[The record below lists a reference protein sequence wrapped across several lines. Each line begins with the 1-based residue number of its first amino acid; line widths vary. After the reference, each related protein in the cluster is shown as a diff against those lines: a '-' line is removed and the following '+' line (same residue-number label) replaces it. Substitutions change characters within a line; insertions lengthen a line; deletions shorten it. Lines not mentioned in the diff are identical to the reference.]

1 MKKGILVGIDNKD
14 DFYDIDYSLNELA
27 TLAKE
32 IGINPVEKITQ
43 KGSINKYTY
52 VGSGKLGEILV
63 EIKMHEADVVIFN
76 DELSPLMH
84 KNIQEYLNIEVLDRS
99 SVILNIFLNHAHTT
113 EAKLEV
119 KLANLKYLYPRISS
133 LRDGF
138 DRQRAGDK
146 GSGETQLELDRR
158 KILNDINK
166 IELKLEETHKMKDR
180 VIKRRKKDGMKT
192 VALVGYTN
200 AGKSSTLNAIID
212 YTNKSQEK
220 KVYAKNQLFATLDT
234 SVRSIEYNQTTF
246 LLTDTIG
253 FVSKLPHHLV
263 NSFKETL
270 MEVSH
275 ADLIVH
281 VIDTSSKYAYMEFQ
295 TTMQVLR
302 SLNISDTK
310 MLILLNK
317 IDLCEQIP
325 VVNGIDSIEFSALTG
340 YNLEKLLKYITDYLN
355 ADMISTTIFIPYED
369 GKMLN
374 YVRMNTK
381 IISQI
386 SLNDGYQITLS
397 CDKRH
402 YNKISLYEPNDTKL
416 EA

>member
-14 DFYDIDYSLNELA
+14 DIYDIDYSLNELG
-27 TLAKE
+27 TLAME
-32 IGINPVEKITQ
+32 IGIKPIDKITQ
-43 KGSINKYTY
+43 KTGINKYTY
-52 VGSGKLGEILV
+52 VGSGKLEEILV
-63 EIKMHEADVVIFN
+63 EIKMNDADVVIFN
-76 DELSPLMH
+76 DELSPLMY
-84 KNIQEYLNIEVLDRS
+84 KNIEEYLGIEILDRS
-99 SVILNIFLNHAHTT
+99 SVILEIFLNHAHTT

-119 KLANLKYLYPRISS
+119 KLANLKYLYPRLSS

-158 KILNDINK
+158 KTLNEINR
-166 IELKLEETHKMKDR
+166 IECQLKEAHKMKDR
-180 VIKRRKKDGMKT
+180 VIQRRKKDGIKT

-200 AGKSSTLNAIID
+200 AGKSSTLNSIIE
-212 YTNKSQEK
+212 YTNKSSDK
-220 KVYAKNQLFATLDT
+220 MVYAKNQLFATLDT
-234 SVRSIEYNQTTF
+234 AVRRIEYNQTSF

-270 MEVSH
+270 MEVAQ

-281 VIDTSSKYAYMEFQ
+281 VIDASSKYAYMEFQ
-295 TTMQVLR
+295 TTMQVLQ
-302 SLNISDTK
+302 SLNVSDKK
-310 MLILLNK
+310 MLVLLNK
-317 IDLCEQIP
+317 IDLCENIP
-325 VVNGIDSIEFSALTG
+325 MVNGIDSIEFSATTK
-340 YNLEKLLKYITDYLN
+340 YNIDKLLKYITDYLN
-355 ADMISTTIFIPYED
+355 SDMISTTILIPYDD

-374 YVRMNTK
+374 FVRVNTK

-386 SLNDGYQITLS
+386 SLNDGYQITLL
-397 CDKRH
+397 CDKKL
-402 YNKISLYEPNDTKL
+402 YSKISIYEPNDSKL